1 MTRIFISYDRDDR
14 PLTRQLAAQLRR
26 VYGHDDVWFDEN
38 IYGGADWWQE
48 IRRQIALCD
57 IFIFLMSEESL
68 VSPYCEKERSEA
80 ERLKKE
86 ILPVR
91 IAPVK
96 QIPPALRQIQ
106 YVDMS
111 EGAITVENFTELN
124 AAIRQIA
131 RRRRLETLSLPQAQ
145 PPSRGRRLALVVVPV
160 VMLALMLVG
169 LLLTAP
175 RPPFQGELTYAS
187 GRSATMNLLAHLG
200 GFPGVLN
207 NLTGQNPR
215 SLPIQVASGSSFDW
229 SADGSRLV
237 FASFVSGRKQIFRVN
252 ADGSDLRMLTDTPE
266 ATNSDPAWSPD
277 GARILFTSDRDGD
290 LEIYVMNADGGDERN
305 LTQTSE
311 ADDAF
316 AAWSPDGAQIVFA
329 SDRDGDWDIYVMSA
343 DGSGVLLLTE
353 NSIDDQSPVW
363 SPDGTQIAFQSN
375 RVRKLG
381 PGSVPGS
388 GGAVTARNWDI
399 YVMDANGEGALA
411 LTRSPAADRF
421 PAWSPDGTQ
430 IAFVSDRNGDNDI
443 YLKNLN
449 DRNRD
454 ILLVDDVDGEPYP
467 TWRS

>member
-14 PLTRQLAAQLRR
+14 PLTRQLANQLRR

-48 IRRQIALCD
+48 IRKQIAVCD

-86 ILPVR
+86 ILPIR
-91 IAPVK
+91 IAPIK
-96 QIPPALRQIQ
+96 QIPDSLRQIQ

-111 EGAITVENFTELN
+111 EGAITVDNFTELN
-124 AAIRQIA
+124 AAIRQIS
-131 RRRRLETLSLPQAQ
+131 RRRRLETMQMPLAQ
-145 PPSRGRRLALVVVPV
+145 QPKRSARLALVGVPIL
-160 VMLALMLVG
+160 MLALMLAG
-169 LLLTAP
+169 LLITAP
-175 RPPFQGELTYAS
+175 QPPFQGELTYAS
-187 GRSATMNLLAHLG
+187 GRSTTMNLFARQG
-200 GFPGVLN
+200 GFAGVLS

-215 SLPIQVASGSSFDW
+215 GLNGQIAAGSPFDW
-229 SADGSRLV
+229 ANDGSRVVFTNLV
-237 FASFVSGRKQIFRVN
+237 DGQRQIFRMN
-252 ADGSDLRMLTDTPE
+252 ADGSDLLMLTDAPE
-266 ATNSDPAWSPD
+266 ASSTDPDWSPN
-277 GARILFTSDRDGD
+277 GEQILFTSDRDGD

-305 LTQTSE
+305 LSLTSE

-316 AAWSPDGAQIVFA
+316 AAWSPDGTQIIFA
-329 SDRDGDWDIYVMSA
+329 SDRDGDWDIYLMNA
-343 DGSGVLLLTE
+343 DGSGTVLLTE
-353 NSIDDQSPVW
+353 NNIDDQSPAW
-363 SPDGTQIAFQSN
+363 SPDGTQITFQSN

-388 GGAVTARNWDI
+388 GGAITARNWDI
-399 YVMDANGEGALA
+399 YVMDANGDGALA

-421 PAWSPDGTQ
+421 PVWSPDGAQ

-454 ILLVDDVDGEPYP
+454 ILLIDDVEGDPFP
-467 TWRS
+467 VWRG